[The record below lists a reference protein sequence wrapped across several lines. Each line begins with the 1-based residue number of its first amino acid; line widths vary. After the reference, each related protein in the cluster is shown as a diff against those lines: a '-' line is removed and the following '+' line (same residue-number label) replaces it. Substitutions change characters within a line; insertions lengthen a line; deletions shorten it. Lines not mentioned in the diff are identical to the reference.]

1 MRRLSGGMLIARR
14 IREATAADCAGMLL
28 VLVLLRRRAAVQVHA
43 GCAERLRMLLLG
55 YARGAALLL
64 VRHAVGAQRGVRIS
78 IVTAATAG
86 PHSSAWLLLHA
97 AASSSSQRCGSH
109 AAATVLAHPAAAHL
123 MVLGLQTPHSAS
135 VYLLLAQHWCT
146 HHPAAGASHRWC
158 GAVIGLLLLLVQRV
172 LAPHLLVVM
181 VLLLVVVHVRRSVRG
196 VRARRRI
203 AAHNALVLHF

>member
-1 MRRLSGGMLIARR
+1 MLIARR

-55 YARGAALLL
+55 HARGAALLLL
-64 VRHAVGAQRGVRIS
+64 VRHAVGVQRGVRVS

-86 PHSSAWLLLHA
+86 PHSSVWLLLHA

-135 VYLLLAQHWCT
+135 VYLLLLAQHWCT